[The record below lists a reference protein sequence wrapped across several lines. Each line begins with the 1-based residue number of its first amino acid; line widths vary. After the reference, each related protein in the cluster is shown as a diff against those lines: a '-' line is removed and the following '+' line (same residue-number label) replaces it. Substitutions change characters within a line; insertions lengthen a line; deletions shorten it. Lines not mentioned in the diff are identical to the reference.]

1 MSTDIYGPAAPA
13 GPPIRDGDRRLSQSN
28 IHRRIAWS
36 AIFGGIAII
45 VGGFAVPGGL
55 ASGVASKSS
64 YAGFGM
70 VLLGLISA
78 TIGGSFAAPRP
89 VQVAR
94 AVTGWVGAYPGSA
107 RSRGR

>member
-1 MSTDIYGPAAPA
+1 MNTDLYGPAAPA
-13 GPPIRDGDRRLSQSN
+13 GSPIRDGDRRVDQSN

-36 AIFGGIAII
+36 AILGGIAII
-45 VGGFAVPGGL
+45 IGGFAVPSGL
-55 ASGVASKSS
+55 TFGAASKSS

-70 VLLGLISA
+70 VLLGLVSA
-78 TIGGSFAAPRP
+78 TIGGSFAAQRR

-107 RSRGR
+107 RPRGR

>member
-1 MSTDIYGPAAPA
+1 
-13 GPPIRDGDRRLSQSN
+13 
-28 IHRRIAWS
+28 
-36 AIFGGIAII
+36 
-45 VGGFAVPGGL
+45 
-55 ASGVASKSS
+55 
-64 YAGFGM
+64 M

-107 RSRGR
+107 RSRAR